1 MKTILALLAT
11 LTLVSCSH
19 AADLATKTWKI
30 DGVERTALVH
40 LPEKTQGAPMIFA
53 FHGHGG
59 NSRNS
64 ARKMRLETLWPEAIV
79 IYPQGLPT
87 KTRRDPQGT
96 RPGWMMAGGG
106 FIKNRDLELFD
117 AMLATAKNEWKGDEK
132 RVFATGHSN
141 GAGFVYCLWGQRPDT
156 FAALAPV
163 AGGGARLLDAAKP
176 CPLLAIG
183 AKNDPIVRWETE
195 QLPAIEA
202 AQKLNGDKT
211 TVEVVVH
218 SQGHNYPS
226 AAPEKTIAFFKK
238 FARK

>member
-1 MKTILALLAT
+1 MKTIFALFALLALAPT
-11 LTLVSCSH
+11 AF
-19 AADLATKTWKI
+19 AADLVTKTWKI

-40 LPEKTQGAPMIFA
+40 LPEKTQGAPVIFA

-64 ARKMRLETLWPEAIV
+64 ARKMHLEVLWPEAIV
-79 IYPQGLPT
+79 VYPQGLAT

-96 RPGWMMAGGG
+96 RPGWTMFGGG
-106 FIKNRDLELFD
+106 LIKNRDLDLFD
-117 AMLATAKNEWKGDEK
+117 AMLATARSEWKSDDR

-141 GAGFVYCLWGQRPDT
+141 GAGFVYYLWGQHSET

-163 AGGGARLLDAAKP
+163 AGGGARLLSTAKP

-183 AKNDPIVRWETE
+183 AKNDPIVSWETE

-218 SQGHNYPS
+218 NQGHNYPS
-226 AAPEKTIAFFKK
+226 VAPEKTIAFFKK